1 MRPTTKVLL
10 RPVIPVLL
18 LALGLSALLA
28 GCPHKTS
35 VSPTPP
41 GTPTITSTPTATLIP
56 GQQWAQSYPTFTGR
70 YFHTT
75 VAFNGSLWTIAG
87 NDFNL
92 DNPGGSLNDVWSSSN
107 GTSWSRAVS
116 AAAFSPRF
124 GHTSVA
130 FNSQLWV
137 MGGWDGTTRVKDVWS
152 SSNGVSWA
160 PATLSAAW
168 SQRNLQASVTFNS
181 QMWVI
186 GGNDGALKN
195 DVWSSS
201 DGAVW
206 SQATA
211 SAAFTGRSGHS
222 ATVFDP
228 GTGARIWVI
237 GGNDGAFQNDVWSSL
252 DGANWS
258 PVTVASFAGRAGH
271 VCLVYDSKLWLIG
284 GFDGTNALNDVW
296 SSPDGAN
303 WTLETANGGFSLR
316 YGHGG
321 AVFGPG
327 PSMWIVSGRDGLNL
341 WIDVWR
347 SP

>member
-1 MRPTTKVLL
+1 MRSVTFSVASVL
-10 RPVIPVLL
+10 VL
-18 LALGLSALLA
+18 AALLA

-41 GTPTITSTPTATLIP
+41 GTPTATSTATATLIP
-56 GQQWAQSYPTFTGR
+56 GQQWAQSYPSFTGR

-75 VAFNGSLWTIAG
+75 VAFNGSLWTLAG

-107 GTSWSRAVS
+107 GTSWSQAVS

-124 GHTSVA
+124 GHASVD

-137 MGGWDGTTRVKDVWS
+137 IGGWDSTTRVNDVWA
-152 SSNGVSWA
+152 SSNGVSWV
-160 PATLSAAW
+160 PVTLTAAW
-168 SQRNLQASVTFNS
+168 TPRNLHASVTFNS

-186 GGNDGALKN
+186 GGNDGTRKN

-206 SQATA
+206 AQATG
-211 SAAFTGRSGHS
+211 SAAFTGRFGHS

-237 GGNDGAFQNDVWSSL
+237 GGDDGAFQNDVWSSP
-252 DGANWS
+252 DGTNWS
-258 PVTVASFAGRAGH
+258 PVTVTIPFSGRVGH

-284 GFDGTNALNDVW
+284 GLDGALTALNDVW
-296 SSPDGAN
+296 SSADGEN
-303 WTLETANGGFSLR
+303 WTLVTANAGFSTR
-316 YGHGG
+316 YGHSG
-321 AVFGPG
+321 AVFGTT
-327 PSMWIVSGRDGLNL
+327 PSMWIISGREGFNL
-341 WIDVWR
+341 WLDAWR